1 MMSHC
6 QQEKSKNEPQ
16 KGIALVAVL
25 IIAGVLIIIG
35 LAFFALGGYEAG
47 HYERRW
53 ELEQAFCKAESG
65 VERARWV
72 LVETFSKSKALFD
85 SAGIVV
91 YEVAEIDENG
101 QVVRETIDE
110 IDFYHDV
117 RVRSKGI
124 EKGREREIVAI
135 FAPGLRYAI
144 ATSQHITFHGGS
156 NDWSAADAIDPVNDV
171 YIQGGLLYDHHI
183 NHPDWP
189 YKYDWARQDTI
200 VIPDYLKIQ
209 PAFSNFF
216 EPLATATLQ
225 GQQFFGDPGGGNPW
239 SELPNNSIVYV
250 KGAVDIA
257 ENVRQNWATE
267 SVDVAII
274 ATGTITVTNGRND
287 DDDRLVLIG
296 LQNIIFEGDGAD
308 KTINA
313 FVATGGEV
321 WTTGLSG
328 GGLSGGE
335 GAVNGMIF
343 VCKNIDMRGYDPDEI
358 YPIRRG
364 WKITE
369 RIETMLLNGGLP
381 VMTVQVGGLQTLR
394 RLSWG
399 EVNPS

>member
-1 MMSHC
+1 MSLLR
-6 QQEKSKNEPQ
+6 QIKSK
-16 KGIALVAVL
+16 KKAHRGIALVAVL
-25 IIAGVLIIIG
+25 IIVGILVIIG
-35 LAFFALGGYEAG
+35 LSLFALGGYEAG

-72 LVETFSKSKALFD
+72 LVETHSKSKALID

-91 YEVAEIDENG
+91 YEVDEIDENG
-101 QVVRETIDE
+101 QAVRVGEDL
-110 IDFYHDV
+110 IDFYHEV
-117 RVRSKGI
+117 RIRSKGI
-124 EKGREREIVAI
+124 VKGQEREIVAI
-135 FAPGLRYAI
+135 FAPGMRYAI

-156 NDWSAADAIDPVNDV
+156 NDWSAADAIDHVNDV

-216 EPLATATLQ
+216 QPFATDTLQ
-225 GQQFFGDPGGGNPW
+225 GQQFWGDPGGGNPW

-250 KGAVDIA
+250 KGAVDIS
-257 ENVRQNWATE
+257 ENVRQDWATA
-267 SVDVAII
+267 SVDVTII

-287 DDDRLVLIG
+287 DDDRLLLIG

-308 KTINA
+308 KSINA

-328 GGLSGGE
+328 GGLGGGE
-335 GAVNGMIF
+335 GAVNGMVF

-358 YPIRRG
+358 YPLRRG
-364 WKITE
+364 WTITE
-369 RIETMLLNGGLP
+369 RIETILLNGGLP
-381 VMTVQVGGLQTLR
+381 VLTADVAGLQSLSR
-394 RLSWG
+394 ISWG
-399 EVNPS
+399 EVDPA